1 MSTLDDMVDSYLT
14 PKLKEGESVDLS
26 LYSPR
31 ERTNIRLYGLAFK
44 DYTPQMLWE
53 YKRSWAPNCETVV
66 IRSGLD
72 RAKKWCRTHCFHQDF
87 EIQKY
92 ANPDDSHSVH
102 FKNAEEAMLF
112 RLSFNG

>member
-1 MSTLDDMVDSYLT
+1 MNILVDMVDSYLT
-14 PKLKEGESVDLS
+14 PKLREGESVDLS

-31 ERTNIRLYGLAFK
+31 ERTNIRLYGLDFK
-44 DYTPQMLWE
+44 DYTPQMLFE
-53 YKRSWAPNCETVV
+53 YKRKWAPSCETVT
-66 IRSGLD
+66 IRGKYTE
-72 RAKKWCRTHCFHQDF
+72 AQKWCRKHCFHQDF

-112 RLSFNG
+112 RLSITG